1 MLTREVAIEK
11 SLLLIN
17 ELRRNGYRASKA
29 ALFGSFVD
37 GKAHEHSDIDLALWD
52 EKFTGCLSI
61 DYEPIK
67 HILRKFDRIELHTF
81 NENETSENNPFIKV
95 IEKKCIKLA

>member
-29 ALFGSFVD
+29 AL
-37 GKAHEHSDIDLALWD
+37 LAL
-52 EKFTGCLSI
+52 S
-61 DYEPIK
+61 
-67 HILRKFDRIELHTF
+67 
-81 NENETSENNPFIKV
+81 
-95 IEKKCIKLA
+95 